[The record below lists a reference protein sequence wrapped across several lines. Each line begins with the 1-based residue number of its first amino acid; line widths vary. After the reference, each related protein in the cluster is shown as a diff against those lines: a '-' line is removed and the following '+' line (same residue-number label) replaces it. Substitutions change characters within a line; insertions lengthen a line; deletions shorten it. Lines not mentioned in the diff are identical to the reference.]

1 MERENQ
7 RVVVTKRMLKES
19 MMKILK
25 EKELDTISV
34 AELCRDAGV
43 NRATFYRHYEI
54 PRDVVTE
61 IQRDLYQELKQHINM
76 PKSPED
82 IHTVIEKLCEFLDD
96 HRELIRI
103 FIRNNSDTDFI
114 NLMNEIYGEV
124 AKEYSHT
131 NILKKLNQ
139 EDIQFLTLYNAGG
152 SYFVIKNWIMGSIRK
167 SPEEMAD
174 YVYSLVRKTEQLIMS
189 TMSGRGKIER

>member
-7 RVVVTKRMLKES
+7 RVVITKRMLKES
-19 MMKILK
+19 MLKILK
-25 EKELDTISV
+25 EKELDCISV
-34 AELCRDAGV
+34 AELCREAGV

-61 IQRDLYQELKQHINM
+61 IQRDLYRELKKQINM

-82 IHTVIEKLCEFLDD
+82 IHTVIERLCVFLND

-114 NLMNEIYGEV
+114 NLMNEIYSEV

-131 NILKKLNQ
+131 SVLKKLSR
-139 EDIQFLTLYNAGG
+139 EDVQFLTLYNVGG

-167 SPEEMAD
+167 SPQEMAD
-174 YVYSLVRKTEQLIMS
+174 YVYGLVKKTEEMIMS
-189 TMSGRGKIER
+189 SLSGRAKT

>member
-7 RVVVTKRMLKES
+7 RVMITKRMLKDS
-19 MMKILK
+19 MMKILR
-25 EKELDTISV
+25 EKELDMISV
-34 AELCRDAGV
+34 AELCREAGV

-61 IQRDLYQELKQHINM
+61 IQRDLYEELKQHISM
-76 PKSPED
+76 PKSPEN
-82 IHTVIEKLCEFLDD
+82 IHSVLEKLCAFLNG

-103 FIRNNSDTDFI
+103 FIRNNSDMDFI
-114 NLMNEIYGEV
+114 NFMNEIYSEV

-131 NILKKLNQ
+131 NVLKKLSQ

-174 YVYSLVRKTEQLIMS
+174 YVYSLVKKTEQLIMTS
-189 TMSGRGKIER
+189 ISGRETN